1 MGRKERLH
9 RKRSVRAE
17 LPRRLRQKIRPTQF
31 YATTLPSSSVHT
43 QKDKQKMD
51 PPKIEFVESETVY
64 PPRPTTTF
72 TSVWVKPRYRVV
84 EPVSPADSSEDKPNE
99 PSSSPAA
106 ESDSTDSIMVQ
117 DSVAGSPSPFFSS
130 EGFDDEIEPDYDSY
144 DLMLDVVDDRGI
156 REESCTDSA
165 RGDQEQYDIDLSDEH
180 FDMGTSDDELAIVM
194 ESHESATQE
203 AQADEPQNAATAAK
217 KSPISNK
224 TEAEYVLLIEQR
236 IDDLRQDVD
245 EKLLAHKTELQA
257 RDAEIRFR
265 GQLDALALLLNWADA
280 LVSSLGEYKSN
291 KSSRAELKA
300 FLHHA
305 IERVC
310 FLVEVPDSLLF
321 NGQFDL
327 TTEDE
332 EINLFHDP
340 QQPSELDGTKLPD
353 FCKRQRILA
362 SLLKHAVAVIQA
374 HENGD
379 VQDNEVRATA
389 GFLAGQI
396 SLKVKEGQERSAKS
410 LVALMEKVLARPDLP
425 AHTKTKLARQV
436 SLWNRKIDA
445 NRDAVEAHKAT
456 VHMSAERLKPVWQ
469 SWQQEGEIEREHEQ
483 KLSRPDD
490 EPNDTNSDVEMT
502 DVSTT
507 TALGKRKLD
516 ATDTEDEVAAPTGA
530 ETDLVTPPAR
540 TVAKKQKNDTFL
552 TSSVTNMLGYVV
564 GRSVAALT
572 FSLVGWFA
580 ANEEC

>member
-17 LPRRLRQKIRPTQF
+17 LHRRLRQKIPPAQF
-31 YATTLPSSSVHT
+31 YSTTLPSSSVHT
-43 QKDKQKMD
+43 PKDKQQMD
-51 PPKIEFVESETVY
+51 PLKIESETVY

-72 TSVWVKPRYRVV
+72 TSVWVKPPYRVV
-84 EPVSPADSSEDKPNE
+84 EPVSPAGSSEDKPNE
-99 PSSSPAA
+99 RSSSPAA
-106 ESDSTDSIMVQ
+106 QSDSTDSIMVQ

-130 EGFDDEIEPDYDSY
+130 EGFDDEIEPGYDSY
-144 DLMLDVVDDRGI
+144 EPMLDA
-156 REESCTDSA
+156 TDSA
-165 RGDQEQYDIDLSDEH
+165 LGDQEQYDIDLSDEH

-194 ESHESATQE
+194 EAHESATQE

-217 KSPISNK
+217 QSPISNK

-236 IDDLRQDVD
+236 IGDLRQDVD

-280 LVSSLGEYKSN
+280 LFPNLGEYKN
-291 KSSRAELKA
+291 NNSSRAELKA
-300 FLHHA
+300 LLHHA

-310 FLVEVPDSLLF
+310 FLDEVPDSLLF
-321 NGQFDL
+321 NRQYDL
-327 TTEDE
+327 TTEDAE
-332 EINLFHDP
+332 DLAEKINLFHDP
-340 QQPSELDGTKLPD
+340 QQPSELDGIDFPD
-353 FCKRQRILA
+353 FCKRQRVLA

-410 LVALMEKVLARPDLP
+410 LVAKLVLARPDLS
-425 AHTKTKLARQV
+425 ADTKAKLARQIFF
-436 SLWNRKIDA
+436 WNRKIDA
-445 NRDAVEAHKAT
+445 NRNAVEAHKAT

-483 KLSRPDD
+483 KPSSPED
-490 EPNDTNSDVEMT
+490 EPNDTNGEVEMT

-507 TALGKRKLD
+507 TALGKRKHN
-516 ATDTEDEVAAPTGA
+516 ATDTEDEVAAPKGA
-530 ETDLVTPPAR
+530 ETDLVAPPAR
-540 TVAKKQKNDTFL
+540 PVAKKQKNDTFS
-552 TSSVTNMLGYVV
+552 TSSVTSMLGYIV

-572 FSLVGWFA
+572 FSLVGWLA